1 MAGAKATIEALKQGD
16 SGEVNSL
23 QDLHKGVIA

>member
-1 MAGAKATIEALKQGD
+1 MEALKKRD
-16 SGEVNSL
+16 SIGVNSL